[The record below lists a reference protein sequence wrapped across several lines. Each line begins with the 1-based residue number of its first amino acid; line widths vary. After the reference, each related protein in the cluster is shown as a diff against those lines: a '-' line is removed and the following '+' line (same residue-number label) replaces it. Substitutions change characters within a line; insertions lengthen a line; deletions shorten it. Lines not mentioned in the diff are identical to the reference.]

1 MNLITSGDEGLRPL
15 VGDLSQQRLVLAH
28 TRLNRRYQSP
38 RFQIFHAT
46 GGFGCQ
52 QGSLGSAVYG
62 IHIADGESARWNRND
77 FIGIAS
83 DELVTRALED
93 LSPVEEIDTSERIY
107 LVVAK
112 DGSSVT
118 GDTLEQARHRLKRIT
133 KSSVRVAYHAHPES
147 SIDNFGFLTY
157 PAGAPPSEVKIK
169 SRGGIWID
177 AN

>member
-15 VGDLSQQRLVLAH
+15 VGDLSKQRLVLAH

-38 RFQIFHAT
+38 RFQIFQAT

-77 FIGIAS
+77 FIGIAT
-83 DELVTRALED
+83 DELVTKALED

-112 DGSSVT
+112 DGSSAT
-118 GDTLEQARHRLKRIT
+118 GDTLQSARLRLKRIT
-133 KSSVRVAYHAHPES
+133 KSSVRVAYHAHPDS

-157 PAGAPPSEVKIK
+157 PAGAVPSEVKIK

>member
-1 MNLITSGDEGLRPL
+1 MNLITSGNEGLRPL
-15 VGDLSQQRLVLAH
+15 VGNLEKQRLVLAH
-28 TRLNRRYQSP
+28 TRLHRRYQLP
-38 RFQIFHAT
+38 RFQIFQAT

-52 QGSLGSAVYG
+52 ENSLGSAVFG
-62 IHIADGESARWNRND
+62 IHLADGESARWNRND

-83 DELVTRALED
+83 DELVNMALED
-93 LSPVEEIDTSERIY
+93 TTPVENLDIGARTY

-112 DGSSVT
+112 DGSTAT
-118 GDTLEQARHRLKRIT
+118 GDTIESARQRLKRIT
-133 KSSVRVAYHAHPES
+133 KSSVRVAYHAHPDS

-157 PAGAPPSEVKIK
+157 PAGATPSEVKIK